1 MARDPQ
7 ELVKIF
13 AGPLV
18 EVELRHA
25 ALSDAGIESKV
36 VGTELAI
43 GFGAALTN
51 TVELWIHVGDVPEA
65 EDVLLKHAK
74 PQHAKP
80 HHDHEKFPH
89 PTDSPKPAP
98 PHTHKEPHVNPD
110 PRS

>member
-1 MARDPQ
+1 MSHDPQ

-18 EVELRHA
+18 EVELRHD

-36 VGTELAI
+36 VGTNLTAS
-43 GFGAALTN
+43 FGSALTDSI
-51 TVELWIHVGDVPEA
+51 ELWIHRGDLAKA
-65 EDVLLKHAK
+65 EDLLLK
-74 PQHAKP
+74 HAKP

-89 PTDSPKPAP
+89 PTDSPKAAP
-98 PHTHKEPHVNPD
+98 PHTHKEAWINPD

>member
-36 VGTELAI
+36 VGTELASS
-43 GFGAALTN
+43 FGTALTDSI
-51 TVELWIHVGDVPEA
+51 ELWIHLGDVPEA
-65 EDVLLKHAK
+65 EDLLLK
-74 PQHAKP
+74 HAKP

-89 PTDSPKPAP
+89 PTDSPKAAP
-98 PHTHKEPHVNPD
+98 PHTHKEAHVNPD
-110 PRS
+110 PGS